1 MTSQKVQEEN
11 RTIKLAVEVP
21 AGEFKKSLQAA
32 HRKLAKHFQVPGFR
46 KGKVP
51 YPIVV
56 NHYGESVFYDDAIEH
71 ALPKAYEE
79 ALNEHDIEPYSDP
92 RFNIREIGGDVGLKF
107 DVSIALR
114 PVVELGEYEGLEAYR
129 PPVEVSEEEINEE
142 IETAR
147 MRVARLVPIGD
158 RTIQQGDHVTID
170 YTGLKDN
177 VPFEGGTAE
186 DHELEIGSG
195 SFIPGFEDGLVGR
208 MVGDEFELPLT
219 FPEDYHAKDLAGA
232 DVVFI
237 VTIHEALEKK
247 VPEVDDDF
255 VCDVSEMSDTVD
267 EYREEIRERLEKEK
281 AVESDR
287 VYDDRIIDAIVKRSR
302 IELSELMVDDE
313 VEHKIEQQQ
322 KQFSMYGLNFSDFL
336 QYSGQTI
343 EDYKSTQSEN
353 LRRVLEG
360 SWILNAVRE
369 REQERIEVTDE
380 EFEEGVKE
388 AAEGAGVSEELYE
401 EQYLKTE
408 HDRDRF
414 RHDLEMKK
422 LLAWLREVNVPI
434 DEEPEQ
440 EVEFDEE
447 PEESAGVDRQG
458 EQE

>member
-1 MTSQKVQEEN
+1 MASQKVQEEN

-21 AGEFKKSLQAA
+21 ADEFRESLRAA

-56 NHYGESVFYDDAIEH
+56 NHYGESVFYDDALEL

-79 ALNEHDIEPYSDP
+79 VLDEHDITPYSDP
-92 RFNIREIGGDVGLKF
+92 RFNIREIGGNVGLKF
-107 DVSIALR
+107 DVSIALK
-114 PVVELGEYEGLEAYR
+114 PLVELGQYEGLEAYR
-129 PPVEVSEEEINEE
+129 PSVEVDEEDIEEEIEA
-142 IETAR
+142 AR

-158 RTIQQGDHVTID
+158 RAIQNGDHVTID
-170 YTGLKDN
+170 YKGVKDD

-186 DHELEIGSG
+186 GYKLEIGSN

-208 MVGDEFELPLT
+208 TVGEDVELSLT
-219 FPEDYHAKDLAGA
+219 FPEEYHAEDLAGE
-232 DVVFI
+232 DVVFY

-247 VPEVDDDF
+247 VPELDDDF
-255 VCDVSEMSDTVD
+255 VCDVSETSDTVE
-267 EYREEIRERLEKEK
+267 EYREEIREQLGKK
-281 AVESDR
+281 MADQADR
-287 VYDDRIIDAIVKRSR
+287 VYDDSIIEAIVKNSK

-313 VEHKIEQQQ
+313 VESRIEQQQ
-322 KQFSMYGLNFSDFL
+322 RQFSMYGLNFTDFL

-343 EDYKSTQSEN
+343 EDYKSSQAITA
-353 LRRVLEG
+353 RRMLEG

-388 AAEGAGVSEELYE
+388 AADSAGVALELYE
-401 EQYLKTE
+401 GQYLKTDL
-408 HDRDRF
+408 DRDRF

-422 LLAWLREVNVPI
+422 LLNWLRDVSLPTDV
-434 DEEPEQ
+434 
-440 EVEFDEE
+440 E
-447 PEESAGVDRQG
+447 PEEESDESDEEERNDDA
-458 EQE
+458 

>member
-1 MTSQKVQEEN
+1 MASQKVQEEN

-21 AGEFKKSLQAA
+21 ADEFRESLRAA

-56 NHYGESVFYDDAIEH
+56 NHYGESVFYDDALEL

-79 ALNEHDIEPYSDP
+79 VLNEHDITPYSDP
-92 RFNIREIGGDVGLKF
+92 RFNIREIGGNVGLKF
-107 DVSIALR
+107 DVSIALK
-114 PVVELGEYEGLEAYR
+114 PLVELGQYEGLEAYR
-129 PPVEVSEEEINEE
+129 PSVEVDEEDIEEEIEA
-142 IETAR
+142 AR

-158 RTIQQGDHVTID
+158 RAIQNGDHVTID
-170 YTGLKDN
+170 YKGVKDD

-186 DHELEIGSG
+186 GYKLEIGSN

-208 MVGDEFELPLT
+208 TVGEDVELSLT
-219 FPEDYHAKDLAGA
+219 FPEEYHAEDLAGE
-232 DVVFI
+232 DVVFY

-247 VPEVDDDF
+247 VPELDDDF
-255 VCDVSEMSDTVD
+255 VCDVSETSDTVE
-267 EYREEIRERLEKEK
+267 EYREEIREQLGKK
-281 AVESDR
+281 MADQADR
-287 VYDDRIIDAIVKRSR
+287 VYDDSIIEAIVKNSK

-313 VEHKIEQQQ
+313 VESRIEQQQ
-322 KQFSMYGLNFSDFL
+322 RQFSMYGLNFTDFL

-343 EDYKSTQSEN
+343 EDYKSSQAITA
-353 LRRVLEG
+353 RRMLEG

-388 AAEGAGVSEELYE
+388 AADSAGVALELYE
-401 EQYLKTE
+401 GQYLKTDL
-408 HDRDRF
+408 DRDRF

-422 LLAWLREVNVPI
+422 LLNWLRDVSVPT
-434 DEEPEQ
+434 DA
-440 EVEFDEE
+440 E
-447 PEESAGVDRQG
+447 PEEESDESDEEERNDDA
-458 EQE
+458 

>member
-1 MTSQKVQEEN
+1 MASQKVQEEN

-21 AGEFKKSLQAA
+21 ADEFRESLRAA

-56 NHYGESVFYDDAIEH
+56 NHYGESVFYDDALEL

-79 ALNEHDIEPYSDP
+79 VLDEHDIIPYSDP
-92 RFNIREIGGDVGLKF
+92 RFDIREIGGNVGLKF
-107 DVSIALR
+107 DVSIALK
-114 PVVELGEYEGLEAYR
+114 PLVELGQYEGLEAYR
-129 PPVEVSEEEINEE
+129 PSVEVDEEDIEEEIEA
-142 IETAR
+142 AR

-158 RTIQQGDHVTID
+158 RAIQNGDHVTID
-170 YTGLKDN
+170 YKGVKDD

-186 DHELEIGSG
+186 GHKLEIGSN

-208 MVGDEFELPLT
+208 TVGEDVELSLT
-219 FPEDYHAKDLAGA
+219 FPEEYHAEDLAGE
-232 DVVFI
+232 DVVFY

-247 VPEVDDDF
+247 VPELDDDF
-255 VCDVSEMSDTVD
+255 VCDVSETSDTVE
-267 EYREEIRERLEKEK
+267 EYREEIREQLGKK
-281 AVESDR
+281 MADQADR
-287 VYDDRIIDAIVKRSR
+287 VYDDSIIEAIVKNSK

-313 VEHKIEQQQ
+313 VESRIEQQQ
-322 KQFSMYGLNFSDFL
+322 RQFSMYGLNFTDFL

-343 EDYKSTQSEN
+343 EDYKSSQAITA
-353 LRRVLEG
+353 RRMLEG

-388 AAEGAGVSEELYE
+388 AADSAGVALELYE
-401 EQYLKTE
+401 GQYLKTDL
-408 HDRDRF
+408 DRDRF

-422 LLAWLREVNVPI
+422 LLNWLRDVSVPT
-434 DEEPEQ
+434 D
-440 EVEFDEE
+440 VE
-447 PEESAGVDRQG
+447 PEEESDESDEEERNDDA
-458 EQE
+458 